1 MPRKTVAI
9 RGLNTELY
17 NEVFSMA
24 KKDGKNVA
32 DVVNNALEAFI
43 NGEGDDPAALVSLGQ
58 ASNSGPEFVLTIDD
72 DGEVSLS
79 KEDIKEIA
87 SEMGPFAIESNGS
100 LVFEKDVD
108 KNALQCISRITV
120 KSGTVKV
127 PKTAYAQFLIK
138 TKIQGKLDKY

>member
-17 NEVFSMA
+17 TEVFSMA

-32 DVVNNALEAFI
+32 DVVNNALEQYLSNDETEAI
-43 NGEGDDPAALVSLGQ
+43 TVTGATL
-58 ASNSGPEFVLTIDD
+58 SNSAEFILAIDD

-87 SEMGPFAIESNGS
+87 LEMGPFSIESNGS

-108 KNALQCISRITV
+108 KNALAQITRIQV

-127 PKTAYAQFLIK
+127 PRSAYAQFLIK
-138 TKIQGKLDKY
+138 CKIQGKLDKY

>member
-17 NEVFSMA
+17 TEVFTMA
-24 KKDGKNVA
+24 KKDGKTVA
-32 DVVNNALEAFI
+32 DVVNRALEAFI
-43 NGEGDDPAALVSLGQ
+43 NHENDELIVQNGGAL
-58 ASNSGPEFVLTIDD
+58 SNSAEFVLAIDD
-72 DGEVSLS
+72 DGEISLS

-100 LVFEKDVD
+100 LIFEKDVD
-108 KNALQCISRITV
+108 KNALTQISRIQV

-127 PKTAYAQFLIK
+127 PRTAYAQFLIK
-138 TKIQGKLDKY
+138 CKIQGKLDKY

>member
-9 RGLNTELY
+9 RGLDTELY
-17 NEVFSMA
+17 TEVFSMA

-32 DVVNNALEAFI
+32 DVVNNALEQYL
-43 NGEGDDPAALVSLGQ
+43 NNDDADAIAAGVTL
-58 ASNSGPEFVLTIDD
+58 SNSAEFILAIDD
-72 DGEVSLS
+72 DGQVSLS

-87 SEMGPFAIESNGS
+87 IEMGPFAIESNGS

-108 KNALQCISRITV
+108 KNALAQITRIQV

-127 PKTAYAQFLIK
+127 PRTAYAQFLIK
-138 TKIQGKLDKY
+138 CKIQGKLDKY

>member
-43 NGEGDDPAALVSLGQ
+43 NGEGDEPAAAVILGQ

-87 SEMGPFAIESNGS
+87 SDMGPFAIESNGS

-120 KSGTVKV
+120 KAGTVKV
-127 PKTAYAQFLIK
+127 PKAAYAQFLIK

>member
-17 NEVFSMA
+17 TEVFSMA

-32 DVVNNALEAFI
+32 DVVNNALEQYLNNDGTEIIAP
-43 NGEGDDPAALVSLGQ
+43 GVAL
-58 ASNSGPEFVLTIDD
+58 SNSAEFILSIDD
-72 DGEVSLS
+72 DGEASLS

-87 SEMGPFAIESNGS
+87 MEMGPFAIESNGH

-108 KNALQCISRITV
+108 KNALAQITRIQV

-127 PKTAYAQFLIK
+127 PRTAYAQFLIK
-138 TKIQGKLDKY
+138 CKIQGKLDKY

>member
-9 RGLNTELY
+9 RGLDTELY
-17 NEVFSMA
+17 TEVFSMA

-32 DVVNNALEAFI
+32 DVVNNALEAYLNNDGTEVI
-43 NGEGDDPAALVSLGQ
+43 APGATL
-58 ASNSGPEFVLTIDD
+58 SNSAEFILSIDD
-72 DGEVSLS
+72 DGQISLS

-87 SEMGPFAIESNGS
+87 VEMGPFAIESNGS

-108 KNALQCISRITV
+108 KNALAQITRIQV

-127 PKTAYAQFLIK
+127 PRSAYAQFLIK
-138 TKIQGKLDKY
+138 CKIQGKLDKY

>member
-9 RGLNTELY
+9 RGLDTELY
-17 NEVFSMA
+17 TEVFTLA
-24 KKDGKNVA
+24 KKDGRTVA
-32 DVVNNALEAFI
+32 EVVNNALEQFI
-43 NGEGDDPAALVSLGQ
+43 NNDTDEQTVVMPGSAQ
-58 ASNSGPEFVLTIDD
+58 SNSVEFILAIDD

-87 SEMGPFAIESNGS
+87 IEMGPFAIESNGS

-108 KNALQCISRITV
+108 KNALAQITRIQV

-127 PKTAYAQFLIK
+127 PRTAYAQFLIK
-138 TKIQGKLDKY
+138 CKIQGKLDKY

>member
-9 RGLNTELY
+9 RGLDTELY
-17 NEVFSMA
+17 TEVFTLA
-24 KKDGKNVA
+24 KKDGRTVA
-32 DVVNNALEAFI
+32 EVVNNALEQFI
-43 NGEGDDPAALVSLGQ
+43 NNDTDEQSIVMPGSAQ
-58 ASNSGPEFVLTIDD
+58 SNSVEFILAIDD

-87 SEMGPFAIESNGS
+87 IEMGPFAIESNGS

-108 KNALQCISRITV
+108 KNALAQITRITV

-127 PKTAYAQFLIK
+127 PRTAYAQFLIK
-138 TKIQGKLDKY
+138 CKIQGKLDKY

>member
-17 NEVFSMA
+17 TEVFSMA
-24 KKDGKNVA
+24 KKDGRNVA
-32 DVVNNALEAFI
+32 DVVNNALEAYLNNDGTEAI
-43 NGEGDDPAALVSLGQ
+43 VTGQ
-58 ASNSGPEFVLTIDD
+58 VLSNSAEFVLSIDD

-87 SEMGPFAIESNGS
+87 MEMGPFAIESNGS

-108 KNALQCISRITV
+108 KNALAQITRIQV

-127 PKTAYAQFLIK
+127 PRTAYAQFLIK
-138 TKIQGKLDKY
+138 CKIQGKLDKY

>member
-9 RGLNTELY
+9 RGLDTELY
-17 NEVFSMA
+17 TEVFTLA
-24 KKDGKNVA
+24 KKDGRTVA
-32 DVVNNALEAFI
+32 EVVNNALEQFI
-43 NGEGDDPAALVSLGQ
+43 NSDNDEQSIVMPGSAL
-58 ASNSGPEFVLTIDD
+58 SNSVEFILAIDD

-87 SEMGPFAIESNGS
+87 MEMGPFAIESNGS

-108 KNALQCISRITV
+108 KNALAQITRIQV

-138 TKIQGKLDKY
+138 CKIQGKLDKY

>member
-17 NEVFSMA
+17 TEVFSMA

-32 DVVNNALEAFI
+32 DVVNNALEAYLNNDGTEMI
-43 NGEGDDPAALVSLGQ
+43 NSGLIL
-58 ASNSGPEFVLTIDD
+58 SNSAEFILAIDD
-72 DGEVSLS
+72 DGEISLS

-87 SEMGPFAIESNGS
+87 MEMGPFAIESNGH

-108 KNALQCISRITV
+108 KNALAQITRIQV

-127 PKTAYAQFLIK
+127 PRSAYAQFLIK
-138 TKIQGKLDKY
+138 CKIQGKLDKY

>member
-17 NEVFSMA
+17 TEVFSMA

-32 DVVNNALEAFI
+32 DVVNNALEQYLNNDGTEAVI
-43 NGEGDDPAALVSLGQ
+43 TSQTL
-58 ASNSGPEFVLTIDD
+58 SNSAEFILAIDD
-72 DGEVSLS
+72 DGEISLS

-87 SEMGPFAIESNGS
+87 IEMGPFAIESNGS

-108 KNALQCISRITV
+108 KNALAQITRIQV

-127 PKTAYAQFLIK
+127 PRTAYAQFLIK
-138 TKIQGKLDKY
+138 CKIQGKLDKY